1 MDMDMDYDQTRIKK
15 KDKGSNTVCLSFLL
29 KIQYLVPNLVYDDAP
44 PDPLGRNV
52 RQIAYTL
59 YPDVSLIG
67 SSPVYSISD
76 DGSTGKL
83 KFCLGL
89 DIYLPDNVTMVNWR

>member
-1 MDMDMDYDQTRIKK
+1 MDTEYDKTRTLQKK
-15 KDKGSNTVCLSFLL
+15 NKGSNCLSFFFI

-44 PDPLGRNV
+44 LDPDGNSV

-59 YPDVSLIG
+59 DPDVSLIG

-76 DGSTGKL
+76 DGSTGTL

-89 DIYLPDNVTMVNWR
+89 DLYLPDKETLVVWR